1 MSADNTIAI
10 LETSVYPGPFWQA
23 REYRVQH
30 CTAIGN
36 VYKSKKYIKIY
47 FDSAPVFDTYEEALS
62 YAYALEDVI
71 GHVEHG
77 VLHITTYRK
86 YLWEELTMGMKAKR

>member
-10 LETSVYPGPFWQA
+10 LETSVYPDMNWGA

-36 VYKSKKYIKIY
+36 VYKSKKFVKSY
-47 FDSAPVFDTYEEALS
+47 FANSPMFDTYEDAIS
-62 YAYALEDVI
+62 YAYALEDYI
-71 GHVEHG
+71 GNVEHG
-77 VLHITTYRK
+77 ILHITTYRK
-86 YLWEELTMGMKAKR
+86 YLWEELTEGVRAKR

>member
-10 LETSVYPGPFWQA
+10 LETSVYPGPHWKA

-36 VYKSKKYIKIY
+36 VYKAKKYIKSY
-47 FDSAPVFDTYEEALS
+47 FQNSPVFDTYQEALE
-62 YAYALEDVI
+62 YAYYLEDEI
-71 GHVEHG
+71 GYVEHG
-77 VLHITTYRK
+77 VLHIATYRN
-86 YLWEELTMGMKAKR
+86 YLWEELTMGMRAKK